1 MSLITD
7 LIFPSATQTTSSRST
22 SGSSVDQAAE
32 AFGEGL
38 TSLIEDADAKQKT
51 AEAQIRERAAGEGDL
66 VQTMVA
72 LSDADLSLRMV
83 VNVRNRA
90 LEAYQE
96 IMRMPV

>member
-7 LIFPSATQTTSSRST
+7 LIFPSATQTTQPRST
-22 SGSSVDQAAE
+22 PGSSVDSAAK

-51 AEAQIRERAAGEGDL
+51 AESQIRERAAGEGDL

-72 LSDADLSLRMV
+72 LSDADLSLRMI